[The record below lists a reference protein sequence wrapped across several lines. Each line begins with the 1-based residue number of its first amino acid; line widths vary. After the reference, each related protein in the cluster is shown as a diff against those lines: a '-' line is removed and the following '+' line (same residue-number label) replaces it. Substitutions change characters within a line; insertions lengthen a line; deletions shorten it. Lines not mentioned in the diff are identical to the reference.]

1 MLYIMSELDI
11 SEVFNMFDI
20 FLALLKNPAVRQDLN
35 VNNVTKAF
43 HCALFIES
51 TIANVTEI
59 GKENVL
65 ECHLH
70 NHWLKENNFNSYKC
84 LDFKYACDKLLEV
97 CLKDPTVS
105 TDTIDEFL
113 RLYTEYC
120 GSDRL
125 NASLR
130 SIVINGVST
139 NIVVDSLQKLGVSIS
154 DMKNEALILSWE
166 LQLSSNNKHEI
177 SECIG
182 KMFDDG
188 FHLELIRFAVN
199 SYNNSKILHLIV
211 QQLSNKLT
219 ENDAKVCIA
228 FANLD
233 KKSLWSLMESNAGLY
248 ANFLDAIFYF
258 ARHMTEVHT
267 HGTCGFEYEHLL
279 KVVRILL
286 NGPNKI
292 SEKIY
297 NRMQLVKAHPNGT
310 IWNKVEKSI
319 G

>member
-59 GKENVL
+59 
-65 ECHLH
+65 
-70 NHWLKENNFNSYKC
+70 
-84 LDFKYACDKLLEV
+84 
-97 CLKDPTVS
+97 
-105 TDTIDEFL
+105 DTIDEFL